1 MAASTVLVGQINGQ
15 AWIRNAEGELVP
27 LRAGMRIPQDS
38 EIVTAAGATV
48 ELLAEGRQ
56 ALVVGGGRD
65 IALAPELFVE
75 DLSPDFHSIQDL
87 TDADAARVIVALEA
101 GLDPFA
107 QLEAPAA
114 TNAPASGGDGHAG
127 GASYTR
133 VLEAIETI
141 TPLNLSYGP
150 YAVGVEDPDQF
161 ALADDAPI
169 GALNAQPGAGEEG
182 TGTDTGEESA
192 AVEQVLDG
200 ADEEMTEPA
209 PEPQAEPQP
218 EPEAGAGDGADGN
231 ESDVEEPVGP
241 GDGGGEEPEA
251 PGTEPEEPQ
260 VEPEAP
266 GTEPEEPGVE
276 PEEPGIERVSV
287 TWKTQED
294 EPLGLG
300 DLFENVAEVEVLDG
314 PSNAKL
320 VDQDGAWHLE
330 PNTDWAGSDFARY
343 RVTYEDGSQKEISA
357 DIVVSAVADT
367 PDISLLIKETV
378 SSGSGPE
385 VDMLAGTTAV
395 NGGAR
400 HESGNGFNLDADGN
414 IVAIG
419 KNVRVWGTVRHDD
432 DEGKRINDFVVNGE
446 LIQVWKNGE
455 FVDAVEGENLIVY
468 ENDHPKS
475 ADGGHKGTDL
485 FLIHPDSGYAN
496 GTVWEK
502 ISMVHGGGGGGQEH
516 APDYIV
522 LAGDAVNS
530 VDVTVKSGNNGSN
543 SVNKLGNIELAKNG
557 SPLLA
562 NKAHNLEGIINGDGP
577 GRWHD
582 GTDYKPLP
590 GLGQGNQSGGE
601 SPASNTYAYTAT
613 ITANVM
619 DTDGSEWLDNVAVLA
634 GIPEG
639 FTVEVLA
646 DAPVTAARG
655 DDGNWLLKWNDSD
668 ADTARQKIEVTVS
681 IASENGESL
690 KGATITAS
698 VKAFDGVDGVEA
710 LGSDTVEVGGS
721 VEEPEVEEPEVA
733 LGQGTEGDDVLTGSA
748 EHDLMFGDKAPASV
762 DDGNIAPPQAIAL
775 VVDTSASMLRNL
787 DGEETKAEG
796 EQRLTLLKASLHKFV
811 DTLSVHN
818 GEVTLHLI
826 DFSEKV
832 NGKKTFTL
840 HGVDHEAQLS
850 SLRSAIENLT
860 AEGATNYQA
869 AFKAATDWFQGLEAD
884 VEVVR
889 STFFLTDG
897 NPTTHNGSRK
907 INDGSHTDF
916 DDVSHAVDAF
926 NALLNASGGKVHA
939 VGFGDGV
946 NSDYLRYFDTGG
958 GSVGD
963 KAVLLQAAEKQV
975 IARADLFEGVENA
988 TLVDEGTLHVA
999 IAAGSGQAV
1008 TVESRPFAVS
1018 LAGGES
1024 AAVLSFKYKSSYL
1037 GKGSGSSVSWHVEK
1051 KAGEDTWLE
1060 VEASGG
1066 RFATSSSDT
1075 VLETAP
1081 IAESGEYR
1089 LVITVDNHNSQDG
1102 AALLREFRLT
1112 EYKAFEAP
1120 AGEPVIVNAADD
1132 LTGALQ
1138 ELLKVEGIGAG
1149 SEYGNDE
1156 IRGGA
1161 GNDALFGDAPPAT
1174 LAALL
1179 EGDAA
1184 VDAESLY
1191 RSIKDD
1197 PAAHDASGVSAG
1209 GDDML
1214 DGGEGDDI
1222 LFGQG
1227 GDDTLIGGAGDDILF
1242 GGAGDDVFVWNRGHE
1257 GEPDAPAVDRVM
1269 DFGEKGSDT
1278 LDIGDL
1284 LSDADRSNLD
1294 DYLSVD
1300 DEAGKTVI
1308 NVSSKGGGAGGID
1321 QKIVLENVDFDEDKA
1336 RQIADSLKNDGS
1348 VSSSDIG

>member
-87 TDADAARVIVALEA
+87 TDADAARVIAALEA

-107 QLEAPAA
+107 QLEAPVA

-276 PEEPGIERVSV
+276 PEEP
-287 TWKTQED
+287 
-294 EPLGLG
+294 
-300 DLFENVAEVEVLDG
+300 
-314 PSNAKL
+314 
-320 VDQDGAWHLE
+320 
-330 PNTDWAGSDFARY
+330 
-343 RVTYEDGSQKEISA
+343 
-357 DIVVSAVADT
+357 
-367 PDISLLIKETV
+367 
-378 SSGSGPE
+378 
-385 VDMLAGTTAV
+385 
-395 NGGAR
+395 
-400 HESGNGFNLDADGN
+400 
-414 IVAIG
+414 
-419 KNVRVWGTVRHDD
+419 
-432 DEGKRINDFVVNGE
+432 
-446 LIQVWKNGE
+446 
-455 FVDAVEGENLIVY
+455 
-468 ENDHPKS
+468 
-475 ADGGHKGTDL
+475 
-485 FLIHPDSGYAN
+485 
-496 GTVWEK
+496 
-502 ISMVHGGGGGGQEH
+502 
-516 APDYIV
+516 
-522 LAGDAVNS
+522 
-530 VDVTVKSGNNGSN
+530 
-543 SVNKLGNIELAKNG
+543 
-557 SPLLA
+557 
-562 NKAHNLEGIINGDGP
+562 
-577 GRWHD
+577 
-582 GTDYKPLP
+582 
-590 GLGQGNQSGGE
+590 
-601 SPASNTYAYTAT
+601 
-613 ITANVM
+613 
-619 DTDGSEWLDNVAVLA
+619 
-634 GIPEG
+634 
-639 FTVEVLA
+639 
-646 DAPVTAARG
+646 
-655 DDGNWLLKWNDSD
+655 
-668 ADTARQKIEVTVS
+668 
-681 IASENGESL
+681 
-690 KGATITAS
+690 
-698 VKAFDGVDGVEA
+698 
-710 LGSDTVEVGGS
+710 
-721 VEEPEVEEPEVA
+721 EVA
-733 LGQGTEGDDVLTGSA
+733 LGQGAEGDDVLTGSA

-850 SLRSAIENLT
+850 SLRSAIDNLT

-939 VGFGDGV
+939 VGFGDDV

-1051 KAGEDTWLE
+1051 KAGENTWLK
-1060 VEASGG
+1060 VEASAG

-1075 VLETAP
+1075 VLETGP

-1089 LVITVDNHNSQDG
+1089 LVITVENHNSQDG

-1161 GNDALFGDAPPAT
+1161 GNDVLFGDAPPAT

-1227 GDDTLIGGAGDDILF
+1227 GNDTLIGGAGDDILF